1 MERREATSIH
11 TSLILDFKKGFIIYH
26 VDVRKVK
33 AKTKTS
39 VFPESSN
46 LSGDVLAGRF
56 RFPLVDSCVGGTYRT
71 AKNKKSTI
79 SSMIYSGRA
88 RNDMGT
94 LSGNGSL
101 LIRVSIMNAALSALT
116 RTSQ

>member
-1 MERREATSIH
+1 MERREATFIH
-11 TSLILDFKKGFIIYH
+11 TSLILDFKKGFMIYH

-46 LSGDVLAGRF
+46 LSGDVLAGKIRV
-56 RFPLVDSCVGGTYRT
+56 PVASSCMDGIYRT

-79 SSMIYSGRA
+79 SSMMYSGRA

-101 LIRVSIMNAALSALT
+101 PVRVSIMNSALCVLI
-116 RTSQ
+116 RTSR